1 MRFRRGDGNCNCDNS
16 RGNVLPLV
24 LGVLLVISILLSAML
39 RMPGT
44 LRRAVSIV
52 ADETQEMY
60 LAESAVL
67 AKLEGFPDGY
77 FVGLPAVES
86 RVRGPWTEWR
96 IRSPVAGCG
105 SKLANVGC
113 GKNEFQ
119 FILGNAYS
127 RFSTSEWVR
136 CAVLL
141 ERNLQE
147 FILQAEGL
155 QNFSG
160 SRRFFKL
167 DSTMANRGAVNVSAG
182 DLTLDLNCPDAF
194 RGSLRRSFGNSLDGS
209 DALGGSFC
217 NSLGGSGGGCS
228 VRSFMANVEGDVKIR
243 GDVHFDTLRIY
254 ASGTVTLQGNVS
266 VGFVEIFGF
275 AGVSVTGEAS
285 LSGVLLSKQSVEI
298 SRHAKMK
305 FPSVAIAVGYRG
317 NRLALR
323 EKSVFEGLAIA
334 PSGIFERDSST
345 VLLDSSKTLL
355 PFCMESRKIVF
366 KRRRL

>member
-1 MRFRRGDGNCNCDNS
+1 MRFRRGS
-16 RGNVLPLV
+16 VLPLV
-24 LGVLLVISILLSAML
+24 LGVLLVLSILLSAML

-44 LRRAVSIV
+44 LRRAVAIV

-77 FVGLPAVES
+77 FAGLPAVKS
-86 RVRGPWTEWR
+86 RILGPWTEWR
-96 IRSPVAGCG
+96 VRSPEAGCEN
-105 SKLANVGC
+105 KPANVGC

-147 FILQAEGL
+147 RILQADNL

-167 DSTMANRGAVNVSAG
+167 DSTMANRGVVNVSAG
-182 DLTLDLNCPDAF
+182 DLTLDLGSPDIF
-194 RGSLRRSFGNSLDGS
+194 GS
-209 DALGGSFC
+209 
-217 NSLGGSGGGCS
+217 SLGGSGGRCF

-254 ASGTVTLQGNVS
+254 ASGTVDVQGNVS
-266 VGFVEIFGF
+266 VGFAEIFGF
-275 AGVSVTGEAS
+275 AGVSVTGDAS
-285 LSGVLLSKQSVEI
+285 LSGVLLSKQGVEI

-317 NRLALR
+317 NKLALR
-323 EKSVFEGLAIA
+323 EKSVFEGIAIA

-355 PFCMESRKIVF
+355 PFCMESRKVIF
-366 KRRRL
+366 ERRRL